1 MATRLAA
8 IFPRTTWAASG
19 CGRCFGHSAGRMNR
33 IYEPDYLELL
43 KPKYPLYDT
52 LNLTIKGYDYP
63 LLESYQKFIH
73 NVADSMDLEIA
84 DGYAKPPQKLN
95 VQKFKPSSSIIDSEY
110 KLTVYERTVQ
120 VEKVQAPLYPLLLR
134 TLQAAL
140 PEGVT
145 LKVSEHT
152 WEQEEARTATKHS
165 HHMELE
171 QEFLQLST
179 KFLFLNCGTQ
189 IADYRNEINTLLNEL
204 NGLNYR
210 GARIS
215 DVRSPVRLVESFV
228 NIPVHEDT
236 LVVKACFLIKS
247 LVGRQKIVLP
257 EPVAL
262 GLIVWLRKCLERR
275 FYQVACDVL
284 GTLQLLFCRCSDIT
298 QLLDFFISNNGVLVN
313 VLADPD
319 FRRVEP
325 RTVSTALLDQC
336 SSSELYVAAVLCL
349 ESILLC
355 CEPLGVEVLEPY
367 LTIVGNAVLDLIFKT
382 RAESFTE
389 LAYYS
394 LATASVNCL
403 RIIVTLEEPNEWTT
417 GQLGRLIG
425 AAKSFMMYGIPDVG
439 KIVPQ
444 RVPVSQQGIPEPQHI
459 PISKGGKTAKTRK
472 TRTHQKNKKASSRN
486 SGAGSREKKTPEGG
500 DINRQPYSEASI
512 VLEWSTK
519 GQPPI
524 PGCYQT
530 SDSDYSENDASSS
543 RAQID
548 RHRTAKLRQTA
559 LVLIGTLAQHVEKRV
574 MFGYWHALFPDE
586 TRTPA
591 TVSLLNCVLR
601 DPSPKCRIAAI
612 QATSFLLYKSKP
624 FLIQAE
630 SSKKALV
637 SFTPFSVTL
646 GNMVIEM
653 YDMLTQALATESD
666 LTVLTQLLK
675 GLTVFIQATPFHR
688 LRAGIASRFVKT
700 VRPLVRHRDATIKVA
715 ALMVMGFSI
724 SVPDLTEE
732 IAGLVGIKKLAQT
745 PTGNVARSKPV
756 SKAFDLELNQEEN
769 EEEEVLDSDPEE
781 DGTSKREDK
790 PDGISLEPNDSDK
803 PEENSMSWLVQVT
816 LENLGVNGIASTVMP
831 VRMECLQVLCAMTSH
846 YSLLADHL
854 PLVAQA
860 LKNAFGDPLSEIK
873 LYAGRLLDLLGHA
886 IHTELLLQDKIDS
899 EQLNVALQF
908 WVSIIPTV
916 TEQIQDE
923 RLVATLRSVCCDALG
938 NIGVHVYEKFPRDRQ
953 LALISLLT
961 GCTFDDDS
969 GVSSAAARALSVYI
983 LFPSLRDDVCYVDN
997 TIESILRIMRDPNLT
1012 ARIKTSWSLGNATDA
1027 LILNQQHHLQHSHQT
1042 PQDSTHDQ
1050 GYLMISDDLLRRILE
1065 VALESAKDN
1074 DKVRS
1079 NAVRTIGNV
1088 LHLLRPAQLE
1098 QPAWSPLYQDAIERL
1113 IQNVVGSSTV
1123 NVKVKWNACYALGNM
1138 MKNETFFLAGA
1149 GTWERRVF
1157 PALCETVVNSPN
1169 FKVRINAA
1177 QALSIIGKREHYGG
1191 FFQQIWHALLRAL
1204 EQSDNLVDYNEYKRR
1219 DSLQEQLCLSLAH
1232 LLRFATK
1239 DDVVPMANLLLPL
1252 YDAVRGNW

>member
-1 MATRLAA
+1 
-8 IFPRTTWAASG
+8 
-19 CGRCFGHSAGRMNR
+19 
-33 IYEPDYLELL
+33 
-43 KPKYPLYDT
+43 
-52 LNLTIKGYDYP
+52 
-63 LLESYQKFIH
+63 
-73 NVADSMDLEIA
+73 
-84 DGYAKPPQKLN
+84 
-95 VQKFKPSSSIIDSEY
+95 
-110 KLTVYERTVQ
+110 
-120 VEKVQAPLYPLLLR
+120 
-134 TLQAAL
+134 
-140 PEGVT
+140 
-145 LKVSEHT
+145 
-152 WEQEEARTATKHS
+152 
-165 HHMELE
+165 MELE
-171 QEFLQLST
+171 QQFLQLST

-210 GARIS
+210 AARIS
-215 DVRSPVRLVESFV
+215 DVRSPVRLIESFL

-236 LVVKACFLIKS
+236 LVVKACFLVKS

-257 EPVAL
+257 EAVTL
-262 GLIVWLRKCLERR
+262 SLIVWLRKCLERR

-284 GTLQLLFCRCSDIT
+284 GTLQLLFRRCSDIT
-298 QLLDFFISNNGVLVN
+298 QLLDFFISNNGILVN

-319 FRRVEP
+319 YRRVEP
-325 RTVSTALLDQC
+325 RTVSSTLLDQC
-336 SSSELYVAAVLCL
+336 SPSELYLAAVLCL
-349 ESILLC
+349 ESILIC

-367 LTIVGNAVLDLIFKT
+367 LITVGNAVLDLLYKA
-382 RAESFTE
+382 RPESFTE
-389 LAYYS
+389 LAYNS
-394 LATASVNCL
+394 LATSAVNCL
-403 RIIVTLEEPNEWTT
+403 RIIVALEEPNEWTSA
-417 GQLGRLIG
+417 QLGRLIG
-425 AAKSFMMYGIPDVG
+425 AAKAFIMYGIPEVSSL
-439 KIVPQ
+439 VPQ

-472 TRTHQKNKKASSRN
+472 TRTHPKNKRGGAATRN
-486 SGAGSREKKTPEGG
+486 SGAGGSREKKPMAEG
-500 DINRQPYSEASI
+500 DISRQPYSEASI
-512 VLEWSTK
+512 VLEWSSK
-519 GQPPI
+519 CQPPMA
-524 PGCYQT
+524 GCYQT
-530 SDSDYSENDASSS
+530 SDSDYSENEATSS
-543 RAQID
+543 RAQVE
-548 RHRTAKLRQTA
+548 RHRSAKLRQAA
-559 LVLIGTLAQHVEKRV
+559 LVLIGTLAQHVEKRI

-630 SSKKALV
+630 SSKKPLV

-653 YDMLTQALATESD
+653 YAMLTQALTLESD
-666 LTVLTQLLK
+666 LSVLTQLLK

-688 LRAGIASRFVKT
+688 LWPGIATRFVRI

-715 ALMVMGFSI
+715 ALMVMGFLI

-732 IAGLVGIKKLAQT
+732 IAGLVGIKRLAQT

-769 EEEEVLDSDPEE
+769 EEEEAIESDPEM
-781 DGTSKREDK
+781 DGGCAVDAK
-790 PDGISLEPNDSDK
+790 LEPANESDST
-803 PEENSMSWLVQVT
+803 EENSMSWLLQVT
-816 LENLGVNGIASTVMP
+816 LENLGVNGVASSVMP
-831 VRMECLQVLCAMTSH
+831 VRMECLQVLCAMASH

-854 PLVAQA
+854 SVVAQA
-860 LKNAFGDPLSEIK
+860 LVNAFSDPLPEIK

-886 IHTELLLQDKIDS
+886 IHTELLLQDKIDP

-908 WVSIIPTV
+908 WTSIIPTV
-916 TEQIQDE
+916 TEQIQDVQ
-923 RLVATLRSVCCDALG
+923 LVATLRSVCCDALG
-938 NIGVHVYEKFPRDRQ
+938 NVGVHVYEKFPRGRQ

-969 GVSSAAARALSVYI
+969 AVSSAAARALSVYI
-983 LFPSLRDDVCYVDN
+983 LFPSLRDDVCYVEN

-1027 LILNQQHHLQHSHQT
+1027 LILNQQHHLQLTHHESSHDQ
-1042 PQDSTHDQ
+1042 Q
-1050 GYLMISDDLLRRILE
+1050 GYLKISDELLRRTLE
-1065 VALESAKDN
+1065 VALDSAKDN

-1113 IQNVVGSSTV
+1113 IQNVTVSSTV

-1138 MKNETFFLAGA
+1138 MKNDTFFLPSTSCGAA

-1157 PALCETVVNSPN
+1157 PALCETVVASPN

-1177 QALSIIGKREHYGG
+1177 QALTVIGKREQYGA
-1191 FFQQIWHALLRAL
+1191 FFQPTWLALLQAL

-1219 DSLQEQLCLSLAH
+1219 DSLQEQLCLALAH
-1232 LLRFATK
+1232 LLRLVTK
-1239 DDVVPMANLLLPL
+1239 EDVVPMAGVLLPL
-1252 YDAVRGNW
+1252 YDAVRGNWVRVISRILPEKSAALLESYRALLEKRKSSKGDGESIPASSWDLLLKCFTDSDVC

>member
-1 MATRLAA
+1 
-8 IFPRTTWAASG
+8 
-19 CGRCFGHSAGRMNR
+19 MNHR
-33 IYEPDYLELL
+33 R
-43 KPKYPLYDT
+43 PK
-52 LNLTIKGYDYP
+52 KC
-63 LLESYQKFIH
+63 
-73 NVADSMDLEIA
+73 
-84 DGYAKPPQKLN
+84 
-95 VQKFKPSSSIIDSEY
+95 PSKQITNRS
-110 KLTVYERTVQ
+110 
-120 VEKVQAPLYPLLLR
+120 
-134 TLQAAL
+134 
-140 PEGVT
+140 
-145 LKVSEHT
+145 
-152 WEQEEARTATKHS
+152 ATKHF

-179 KFLFLNCGTQ
+179 KFLFLNCGSQ

-210 GARIS
+210 GARIG
-215 DVRSPVRLVESFV
+215 DVRSPVRLIESFV

-247 LVGRQKIVLP
+247 LVGRQKILLP
-257 EPVAL
+257 ESTTLAL
-262 GLIVWLRKCLERR
+262 IAWLRKCLERR

-298 QLLDFFISNNGVLVN
+298 QLLDFFISNNGILVN

-319 FRRVEP
+319 YRKVEP
-325 RTVSTALLDQC
+325 RTVSSALLDQC
-336 SSSELYVAAVLCL
+336 SSSELYLAAVLCL
-349 ESILLC
+349 ESILVC
-355 CEPLGVEVLEPY
+355 CEPLAVEILEPY
-367 LTIVGNAVLDLIFKT
+367 LAIVGNALLDLIFKV
-382 RAESFTE
+382 RPESFTE

-394 LATASVNCL
+394 LATSTVNCL
-403 RIIVTLEEPNEWTT
+403 RIIATLEDPNEWTNS
-417 GQLGRLIG
+417 QLGRLIG
-425 AAKSFMMYGIPDVG
+425 AAKSFIMYGIPDVG
-439 KIVPQ
+439 KLVPQ

-472 TRTHQKNKKASSRN
+472 TRTHPKSRKGTPRNNGGGNREQKKA
-486 SGAGSREKKTPEGG
+486 TDG

-512 VLEWSTK
+512 VLEWSAK
-519 GQPPI
+519 CQPPI
-524 PGCYQT
+524 ASCYQT
-530 SDSDYSENDASSS
+530 SDSDFSENETSSS
-543 RAQID
+543 RAQIE
-548 RHRTAKLRQTA
+548 RHRTAKLRQSA
-559 LVLIGTLAQHVEKRV
+559 LVLIGTLAQHVEKRI

-653 YDMLTQALATESD
+653 YAMLTQALTLESD

-688 LRAGIASRFVKT
+688 LRTGIASRFVRI

-715 ALMVMGFSI
+715 ALMVMGFLI

-732 IAGLVGIKKLAQT
+732 IAGLVGIKKLAQA

-769 EEEEVLDSDPEE
+769 EEEEALDSDPEE
-781 DGTSKREDK
+781 DGTFKQEDRRQ
-790 PDGISLEPNDSDK
+790 DGISLESSIDYDNAG
-803 PEENSMSWLVQVT
+803 ENNMSWLVQVT
-816 LENLGVNGIASTVMP
+816 LENLGINGVASTVMP

-846 YSLLADHL
+846 YSLIADHL

-860 LKNAFGDPLSEIK
+860 LIKAFGDPLSEIK

-886 IHTELLLQDKIDS
+886 IHTELILQDKIDP
-899 EQLNVALQF
+899 EQLNVAIHF
-908 WVSIIPTV
+908 WASIIPTV
-916 TEQIQDE
+916 TEQIQDV

-938 NIGVHVYEKFPRDRQ
+938 NVGVHVYEKFPRDRQ

-969 GVSSAAARALSVYI
+969 AVSSAAARALSVYI
-983 LFPSLRDDVCYVDN
+983 LFPSLRDDVCYVEN

-1027 LILNQQHHLQHSHQT
+1027 LILNQQHHLQLNHQAL
-1042 PQDSTHDQ
+1042 PESTLEQ
-1050 GYLMISDDLLRRILE
+1050 GYLLISDELLRRILE
-1065 VALESAKDN
+1065 LALESANDN

-1088 LHLLRPAQLE
+1088 LHLLRPGQLE
-1098 QPAWSPLYQDAIERL
+1098 QPTWSPLYQDAIERL
-1113 IQNVVGSSTV
+1113 IQNVTVSSTV

-1138 MKNETFFLAGA
+1138 MKNETFFLSGAGA

-1157 PALCETVVNSPN
+1157 PALCETVVSSPN

-1177 QALSIIGKREHYGG
+1177 QALSIIGRREHYGG
-1191 FFQQIWHALLRAL
+1191 FFHQIWLALLQAL

-1239 DDVVPMANLLLPL
+1239 EDVVPMASVLLPL
-1252 YDAVRGNW
+1252 YDAVRGNWVRVISRILPEKSAALLESYRVLLELRKSIKGDGESIPVSSWDLLLKCFTDSDVC

>member
-1 MATRLAA
+1 MNHRR
-8 IFPRTTWAASG
+8 PRKRTSKQITK
-19 CGRCFGHSAGRMNR
+19 SA
-33 IYEPDYLELL
+33 
-43 KPKYPLYDT
+43 
-52 LNLTIKGYDYP
+52 
-63 LLESYQKFIH
+63 
-73 NVADSMDLEIA
+73 
-84 DGYAKPPQKLN
+84 
-95 VQKFKPSSSIIDSEY
+95 
-110 KLTVYERTVQ
+110 
-120 VEKVQAPLYPLLLR
+120 
-134 TLQAAL
+134 
-140 PEGVT
+140 
-145 LKVSEHT
+145 
-152 WEQEEARTATKHS
+152 ATKHF
-165 HHMELE
+165 HHMDLE

-179 KFLFLNCGTQ
+179 KFLFLNCGSQ

-215 DVRSPVRLVESFV
+215 DVRSPIRLIESFV
-228 NIPVHEDT
+228 NIPAHEDT
-236 LVVKACFLIKS
+236 LVVKACYLIKS

-257 EPVAL
+257 EPVSLA
-262 GLIVWLRKCLERR
+262 LIVWLRKCLERR
-275 FYQVACDVL
+275 FYQLACDVL

-298 QLLDFFISNNGVLVN
+298 PLLDVFISTNGILIN

-319 FRRVEP
+319 YRRVES
-325 RTVSTALLDQC
+325 RAVSSALLDQC
-336 SSSELYVAAVLCL
+336 SSSELYLAAVLCL
-349 ESILLC
+349 ESILVC

-367 LTIVGNAVLDLIFKT
+367 LTTVGNAVLDLMFKT
-382 RAESFTE
+382 RPETFTE

-394 LATASVNCL
+394 LATSAINCL
-403 RIIVTLEEPNEWTT
+403 RIIVTIEEPNEWTHS
-417 GQLGRLIG
+417 QLGRLVG
-425 AAKSFMMYGIPDVG
+425 TAKAFIMYGIPDVG
-439 KIVPQ
+439 KILPQ

-472 TRTHQKNKKASSRN
+472 TRTHPKSKKGTSRN
-486 SGAGSREKKTPEGG
+486 SGIGNREQKKASDG

-512 VLEWSTK
+512 VLEWSSK
-519 GQPPI
+519 SQPPMA
-524 PGCYQT
+524 GCYQT
-530 SDSDYSENDASSS
+530 SDSDYSESEASSS
-543 RAQID
+543 RAQIE

-559 LVLIGTLAQHVEKRV
+559 LVLIGTLAQHVEKRI

-591 TVSLLNCVLR
+591 TISLLNCVLR

-630 SSKKALV
+630 SSKKTLV

-653 YDMLTQALATESD
+653 YAMLTQALTLESD

-675 GLTVFIQATPFHR
+675 GLTVFIQATAFHR
-688 LRAGIASRFVKT
+688 LRAGIASRFVRI

-715 ALMVMGFSI
+715 ALMVLGFLI

-745 PTGNVARSKPV
+745 PTGNVVRSKPV

-769 EEEEVLDSDPEE
+769 EEEEAVDSEPEE
-781 DGTSKREDK
+781 DGNSKRENRQ
-790 PDGISLEPNDSDK
+790 DGISLDSSNDYDNAG
-803 PEENSMSWLVQVT
+803 ENSMSWLVQVT
-816 LENLGVNGIASTVMP
+816 LENLGVNGVASTVMP
-831 VRMECLQVLCAMTSH
+831 VRMECLQVLCAMTCH

-860 LKNAFGDPLSEIK
+860 LINAFGDTLSEIK

-886 IHTELLLQDKIDS
+886 IHTQLLLQDKIDP
-899 EQLNVALQF
+899 EQLNVALHF
-908 WVSIIPTV
+908 WSSIIPTV
-916 TEQIQDE
+916 TEQIQDV

-969 GVSSAAARALSVYI
+969 AVSSAAARTLSVYI
-983 LFPSLRDDVCYVDN
+983 LFPSLRDDVCYVEN
-997 TIESILRIMRDPNLT
+997 TIESILRIMLDPNLT

-1027 LILNQQHHLQHSHQT
+1027 LILNQQHHLQLNHQPP
-1042 PQDSTHDQ
+1042 PQQESALEQ
-1050 GYLMISDDLLRRILE
+1050 GYLMISDELLRRTLL
-1065 VALESAKDN
+1065 VALDSAKDN

-1098 QPAWSPLYQDAIERL
+1098 HPAWSPLYQDAIERL
-1113 IQNVVGSSTV
+1113 IQNVTASSTV

-1138 MKNETFFLAGA
+1138 MKNETFFVSGAVA

-1177 QALSIIGKREHYGG
+1177 QALSILGRREHYGE
-1191 FFQQIWHALLRAL
+1191 FYQQIWLALLQAL

-1232 LLRFATK
+1232 LLRFAVK
-1239 DDVVPMANLLLPL
+1239 EDVVLMASVLLPL
-1252 YDAVRGNW
+1252 YDAVRGNWVRVISRILPEKSASLLESHRVLLELRKISKGEGESIPASSWDLLLKCFTDSDVC